1 MKKQILALIIAL
13 VLCAAM
19 LVGCAAKPADSATP
33 STDNTTAA
41 ADNSSDAANDSD
53 APAAVTTAKD
63 TLVMRVASDNGTIDY
78 HNSTADNVTRL
89 RALVCNSLMQADR
102 DESGNI
108 VFTCG
113 DESLATEY
121 AFDDDNM
128 GITYTLR
135 EGVKF
140 SNGYDMNPSDVVF
153 SIKLYEGVTGWEFID
168 YANVTADGNKIH
180 VPFVSKNA
188 NVFYCLGV
196 MIPVYSE
203 QYYNELGGEA
213 QLASF
218 YSDKAIGTGAYAI
231 KDWVVGDYIDLV
243 ANENYFAGTPV
254 IKNVRIRVIAE
265 TSVAIMELET
275 GGIDVLVDPGSSDIA
290 DVLDGEYTDAGITYW
305 ENVGTQQYVLGFNC
319 AGVLN
324 DLNLRKAICYAI
336 DMDAINKTVYG
347 VSTKSATSIVSSTAE
362 GIVDLAGNWPYPYD
376 PDKAIECREAAGKAE
391 GEVVL
396 TYLVGGGDKA
406 RTAVGEMMA
415 SYLDKVGITMNIV
428 NVDKSAWASMIKE
441 ESGWDVHLRGISA
454 VGTTYLDYLTNMLPQ
469 TSHIEKTETG
479 AAFAEQVEQIKSEL
493 DESARIA
500 IWQDL
505 QEHYL
510 ADELYSL
517 ALSQVNDYT
526 LVSDK
531 LQGGEKVALFRFD
544 LKDAYFNE

>member
-1 MKKQILALIIAL
+1 MKKQIFALILAL
-13 VLCAAM
+13 VLCVTM
-19 LVGCAAKPADSATP
+19 LAGCAAKPADSTTP
-33 STDNTTAA
+33 STDTPA
-41 ADNSSDAANDSD
+41 ADNNSSNAASDSNTQE
-53 APAAVTTAKD
+53 AVKTAKD

-89 RALVCNSLMQADR
+89 RALVCNSLMQADHNENG
-102 DESGNI
+102 DI
-108 VFTCG
+108 VFSCG

-121 AFDDDNM
+121 SFDDDSM

-140 SNGYDMNPSDVVF
+140 SNGYDLTPSDVVF

-168 YANVTADGNKIH
+168 YANITVDGNKIH
-180 VPFVSKNA
+180 IPFVSKNA

-218 YSDKAIGTGAYAI
+218 YSDKAVGTGAYTI

-243 ANENYFAGTPV
+243 ANEDYFAGAPA

-290 DVLDGEYTDAGITYW
+290 DVLDGEYADAGITYW
-305 ENVGTQQYVLGFNC
+305 ENNGTQQYVLGFNC

-336 DMDAINKTVYG
+336 DMDAINETVYG
-347 VSTKSATSIVSSTAE
+347 VSTRSATSIVSSTAE
-362 GIVDLAGNWPYPYD
+362 GVVDLAANWPYPYD
-376 PDKAIECREAAGKAE
+376 PDKAIEYREAAGKAE
-391 GEVVL
+391 GEIVL

-415 SYLDKVGITMNIV
+415 SYLEKVGITMNIV

-479 AAFAEQVEQIKSEL
+479 AAFAEQVEQIKAEL

-505 QEHYL
+505 QENYL
-510 ADELYSL
+510 TDELYSL
-517 ALSQVNDYT
+517 PLSQVNDYT
-526 LVSDK
+526 LISDK
-531 LQGGEKVALFRFD
+531 LQGAEKIALFRFD
-544 LKDAYFNE
+544 LKDAYFTE